1 MGQQISACRQV
12 LELNS
17 CRFAVNKLLQV
28 RISECFV
35 NTWVLANMTE
45 QLLQTL
51 RMLATAKPATA
62 RHILAL
68 GRSYS
73 DAISEPDHVFV
84 YRSCPQARLF
94 RIGVTSNQCAGRDAH
109 LHRTNV
115 MGAVN
120 SAQHLVPAW

>member
-51 RMLATAKPATA
+51 RMLATAK
-62 RHILAL
+62 
-68 GRSYS
+68 
-73 DAISEPDHVFV
+73 
-84 YRSCPQARLF
+84 
-94 RIGVTSNQCAGRDAH
+94 TSNSTAHPSSRPQLLRRD
-109 LHRTNV
+109 LRT
-115 MGAVN
+115 
-120 SAQHLVPAW
+120 